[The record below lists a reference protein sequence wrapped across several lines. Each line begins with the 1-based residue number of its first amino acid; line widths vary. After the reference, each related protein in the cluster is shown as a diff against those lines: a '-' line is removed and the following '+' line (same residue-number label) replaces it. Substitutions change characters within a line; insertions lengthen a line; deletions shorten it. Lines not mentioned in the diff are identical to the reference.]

1 MLRTLLKS
9 KIHRATVTEANLEYM
24 GSITLPKKLM
34 KAVDLWSGEQ
44 VLVVSNTSGKRLWTY
59 AIEGNDEHHIC
70 MNGASAHLI
79 KKGEQIII
87 MAFAQSEIPIKPKN
101 VLVDEKNNFVKY
113 FD

>member
-1 MLRTLLKS
+1 
-9 KIHRATVTEANLEYM
+9 M

-34 KAVDLWSGEQ
+34 EKVDLWPGEQ
-44 VLVVSNTSGKRLWTY
+44 VLVVSNTSGNRLWTY
-59 AIEGNDEHHIC
+59 AIEGQDEHNIC

-87 MAFAQSEIPIKPKN
+87 MAFAQSEKLLKPKN
-101 VLVDEKNNFVKY
+101 ILVDEKNNFLRY

>member
-34 KAVDLWSGEQ
+34 KLVDLWQGEQ
-44 VLVVSNTSGKRLWTY
+44 VLIVSNTSGHRLWTY
-59 AIEGNDEHHIC
+59 AIEGKDEHNIC

-87 MAFAQSEIPIKPKN
+87 MAFAHSETPIKPKN
-101 VLVDEKNNFVKY
+101 VLVDDKNNFVKY

>member
-9 KIHRATVTEANLEYM
+9 KIHQARVTEANLEYM

-34 KAVDLWSGEQ
+34 KLVDLWPGEQ
-44 VLVVSNTSGKRLWTY
+44 VLVVSNTSGARLWTY
-59 AIEGNDEHHIC
+59 TIEGSDEHNIC

-87 MAFAQSEIPIKPKN
+87 LGFAQSETPIKPKN
-101 VLVDEKNNFVKY
+101 ILVDDKNNFVKY
-113 FD
+113 FE